1 MDFNASGHEADF
13 ADFKKAKP
21 KKIKLFKREKKERS
35 TTPQKRKGQ
44 VENNPST
51 LVI

>member
-1 MDFNASGHEADF
+1 MDFNAASHEADF

-35 TTPQKRKGQ
+35 TTPQKRRGQ
-44 VENNPST
+44 VESDPAK
-51 LVI
+51 